1 MPRPLPWRALTLAL
15 AAILAIAP
23 AACRGGNGGAP
34 RVIVIGG
41 EPKVRDP
48 AAGPLSAPDAAMLGG
63 VAQGLVR
70 FDASG
75 NIVPGLAERWNVSDD
90 GLSYIFRIASTNWS
104 NGRKVTAQQVARVLK
119 RSIAPASANP
129 LRDTL
134 GAVEDVVAMTDRVIE
149 IRLRAPRPNLLALLA
164 QPEFAILRNGAG
176 TGPFKV
182 AAERGPGGE
191 LRLTREVL
199 GADDEATRRDE
210 VLLSGAAPRSA
221 LSSFV
226 GGKADLV
233 LGGTFADL
241 PIAQSAKL
249 PRGSLR
255 FDPAMGLFGLV
266 PVRANGELEDADF
279 RRFLSRAINR
289 DALIAAMRVP
299 GLGPR
304 ATVLEP
310 ALDGVPDPTAPAW
323 LGIPLEQRHAA
334 LVAEATR
341 LFGSDKP
348 VIRIFLPDGP
358 GSDMLLNRLTA
369 DWGVLGISVERARAL
384 ASADLKLV
392 DLVAPSTSPAWFL
405 RQFRCGVAPVCD
417 AQADKLLDAARDA
430 LIPAQRGALLAQAAG
445 RIDQAQLF
453 IPLTAPVRWSL
464 VSNRVPGFA
473 GNRYARHTLTDLDQR
488 PGSGG

>member
-1 MPRPLPWRALTLAL
+1 
-15 AAILAIAP
+15 
-23 AACRGGNGGAP
+23 
-34 RVIVIGG
+34 
-41 EPKVRDP
+41 
-48 AAGPLSAPDAAMLGG
+48 
-63 VAQGLVR
+63 
-70 FDASG
+70 
-75 NIVPGLAERWNVSDD
+75 
-90 GLSYIFRIASTNWS
+90 
-104 NGRKVTAQQVARVLK
+104 
-119 RSIAPASANP
+119 
-129 LRDTL
+129 
-134 GAVEDVVAMTDRVIE
+134 
-149 IRLRAPRPNLLALLA
+149 
-164 QPEFAILRNGAG
+164 
-176 TGPFKV
+176 
-182 AAERGPGGE
+182 
-191 LRLTREVL
+191 
-199 GADDEATRRDE
+199 
-210 VLLSGAAPRSA
+210 
-221 LSSFV
+221 
-226 GGKADLV
+226 
-233 LGGTFADL
+233 
-241 PIAQSAKL
+241 
-249 PRGSLR
+249 
-255 FDPAMGLFGLV
+255 
-266 PVRANGELEDADF
+266 VRANGELEDADF